1 MSNSFEIIVIAV
13 IVAVQ
18 LYVAIR
24 TFRQINIMNDFLPE
38 GRSSLKLE
46 EYEIP
51 TEEILGLNPSDVVGR
66 LKYKVVSKINQQED
80 NEGETSNTTSPIRP
94 RSTEEDIW
102 EDFHSY

>member
-80 NEGETSNTTSPIRP
+80 NEGEISNTTSPIRP
-94 RSTEEDIW
+94 RSMEEDIW